1 MLGLQY
7 QITNRTLNN
16 IVEITRLTDAITSKK
31 IPPAAYRRMARE
43 TLAKAAHYSTR
54 IEGNPL
60 TLEQV
65 KSLIDGREVIAQRRA
80 KNEVQNYIT
89 VLENISA
96 YHKEGYIS
104 LEDVLRMH
112 GDLTYGTLDN
122 PMACGR
128 LRDVQNYVVSGSRV
142 IYTPP
147 PPAKVKAMMDEL
159 VSWINSDEARGLH
172 PVIQAGISHYA
183 LVMIHPFE
191 DGNGRVARAL
201 ATLLL
206 RIRGFDKKGIYA
218 VDEYYEGDREA
229 YYGALRQVDEAR
241 GDLTGWLEYYT
252 EGVLYS
258 VNTIQGIIRS
268 LERSAGL
275 SHRQRMA
282 LKHVIKQG
290 YITNKEYRRIN
301 SVSNKTAYQDLKEMV
316 EKGVLVDE
324 GRGRAKKYVIR

>member
-7 QITNRTLNN
+7 RITNRTLNT
-16 IVEITRLTDAITSKK
+16 IVRITKLAEAIASKK
-31 IPPAAYRRMARE
+31 IPPAAYRSIVKE
-43 TLAKAAHYSTR
+43 SLAKAAHYSTR

-65 KSLIDGREVIAQRRA
+65 KSLLDGREIIAQRRA
-80 KNEVQNYIT
+80 KNEVLNYIR
-89 VLENISA
+89 VLENILA
-96 YHKEGYIS
+96 YQKDGYVGLKDI
-104 LEDVLRMH
+104 LRMH
-112 GDLTYGTLDN
+112 GDLTEGTLDN
-122 PMACGR
+122 PLACGR

-147 PPAKVKAMMDEL
+147 PPEKVKTMMDEL
-159 VSWINSDEARGLH
+159 VSWTNSDEARGLH
-172 PVIQAGISHYA
+172 PVIQAGVSHYA

-201 ATLLL
+201 ATLIL

-229 YYGALRQVDEAR
+229 YYRALRQVDESK
-241 GDLTGWLEYYT
+241 GDLTNWIEYYT

-258 VNTIQGIIRS
+258 MNTIQGIIRS
-268 LERSAGL
+268 LERSASL
-275 SHRQRMA
+275 SPRQRRA

-290 YITNKEYRRIN
+290 YITNKEYRKIN
-301 SVSNKTAYQDLKEMV
+301 SVSNKTAYHDLKEMV

-324 GRGRAKKYVIR
+324 GKGRAKKYLIR